1 MKNKLLILA
10 CLIIPLSGYCLNHNN
25 LYQKPN
31 GVKTRWSSFE
41 NPTAE
46 KGIGGME
53 NNGAKG
59 HAFDSIKPGETKT
72 LLNVKGSGTIRRMW
86 MTLKPIDKKMLR
98 SLKLEMFWDGEDK
111 PAVSVPLGDFFGVS
125 VGVMV
130 PFENSLFSSPE
141 GKSLVSIVPMPFKKG
156 AKITIKNESD
166 RLLEYLFYDVNLTQG
181 DKHDNETLYFHASW
195 RRERWTTLEKDF
207 EILPKI
213 NGEGRFLG
221 CNIGVNVK
229 PGHEGWWGEGE
240 IKMYIDGDSK
250 YPTLVGTGLEDYIG
264 AAWGLGQY
272 VNLYQGSTVCNHKA
286 LYYSFYRYHI
296 PDPVYFDE
304 NCKVTIQQIGGGG
317 KVRVMSMFTNE
328 NVNIKP
334 ITVDKGA
341 KGFIKLLELETVPK
355 ITDKDFPEGWV
366 NYYREDDYSAT
377 ALFYLK
383 SPTNKLPPLAP
394 LEKRIEGIK

>member
-1 MKNKLLILA
+1 MKFIILA
-10 CLIIPLSGYCLNHNN
+10 CLLIHLSGYCLEQNN
-25 LYQKPN
+25 LFQKPP

-46 KGIGGME
+46 KGKGGME
-53 NNGAKG
+53 NKGAKG

-72 LLNVKGSGTIRRMW
+72 LLDVKGSGTIRRMW
-86 MTLKPIDKKMLR
+86 MTLNPMDKKMLR
-98 SLKLEMFWDGEDK
+98 ALKLEMFWDGAEK

-125 VGVMV
+125 IGVMV

-141 GKSLVSIVPMPFKKG
+141 RKSFVSVVPMPFTKG
-156 AKITIKNESD
+156 AKITIKNESE
-166 RLLEYLFYDVNLTQG
+166 RLLKYLFYDVNLTQG
-181 DKHDNETLYFHASW
+181 DKHNEDMLYFHASW
-195 RRERWTTLEKDF
+195 RRERWTKLGRDF

-229 PGHEGWWGEGE
+229 PGHVGWWGEGE
-240 IKMYIDGDSK
+240 IKMYLDGDSK
-250 YPTLVGTGLEDYIG
+250 YPTLIGTGLEDYLG
-264 AAWGLGQY
+264 AAWGLGKY
-272 VNLYQGSTVCNHKA
+272 VNLYQGCSVCDHKVPH
-286 LYYSFYRYHI
+286 YSFYRYHI

-304 NCKVTIQQIGGGG
+304 DCKVTIQQIGGGG
-317 KVRVMSMFTNE
+317 KPVVLSLYTNE
-328 NVNIKP
+328 NVNIQP
-334 ITVDKGA
+334 ISVNTPDG
-341 KGFIKLLELETVPK
+341 GFTKLLERDPVPK

-366 NYYREDDYSAT
+366 NYYREDDYCST

-383 SPTNKLPPLAP
+383 SPTNNLPPLAP